1 MGHRWPGNVR
11 ELENEIERLWVLSG
25 DDTLIGDEILSSSI
39 GRGATEV
46 LTATAPGAKVPDNN
60 PNNPKYR
67 YFISAWKRLP
77 LAVAN
82 VIGPRLVRGL
92 G

>member
-1 MGHRWPGNVR
+1 MN
-11 ELENEIERLWVLSG
+11 
-25 DDTLIGDEILSSSI
+25 
-39 GRGATEV
+39 A
-46 LTATAPGAKVPDNN
+46 PDNN